1 MDQDNPTQLQT
12 SEGNPNSEAAA
23 VTATSATPSDTSA
36 LATDSSTGQHA
47 VPARPRRPQ
56 RTARV
61 EGSVDISELK
71 AEPKAESTALPNQE
85 ECDPDGNVASHSKP
99 SHPSAVKLSEEYT
112 GPGIKAGPKG
122 PGHHPVRAASVPHP
136 SASRHVPHH
145 LNPHAQRAL
154 SVAGTA
160 DTQAQTVEDFR
171 QVSCVCVCL
180 SEHAS
185 AGPVLPRQLR
195 QINCGT
201 HHIYLYSLIV
211 TLEGCNYSKHEAKVW
226 QVFAE

>member
-180 SEHAS
+180 SM
-185 AGPVLPRQLR
+185 PRQALSCPDSWDR
-195 QINCGT
+195 LT
-201 HHIYLYSLIV
+201 VAHITFIYI
-211 TLEGCNYSKHEAKVW
+211 HW
-226 QVFAE
+226 